1 MVRNRK
7 SIARRAVL
15 IAAVVAAGVFVA
27 VAAAEQTA
35 SGSYSPCSASVLIHL
50 NDTSKF
56 WGTGQIYSC
65 GSMTIC
71 LQVSSNG
78 STWEAPFSCVT
89 GAGANI
95 RTPSGTGNFQCFHDE
110 FPYVR
115 VKATIGGIATFYSG
129 HLQC

>member
-1 MVRNRK
+1 MGRRHK
-7 SIARRAVL
+7 SIGRVAIL
-15 IAAVVAAGVFVA
+15 ISTVVIAGIFTA

-35 SGSYSPCSASVLIHL
+35 TGSYSPCSAYATIHL
-50 NDTSKF
+50 DGTSKF

-78 STWEAPFSCVT
+78 SNWEAPFSCVT

-95 RTPSGTGNFQCFHDE
+95 RTPSGSGSFQCFHDE
-110 FPYVR
+110 YPYVR
-115 VKATIGGIATFYSG
+115 VKATIGGIATFYSPR
-129 HLQC
+129 LQC